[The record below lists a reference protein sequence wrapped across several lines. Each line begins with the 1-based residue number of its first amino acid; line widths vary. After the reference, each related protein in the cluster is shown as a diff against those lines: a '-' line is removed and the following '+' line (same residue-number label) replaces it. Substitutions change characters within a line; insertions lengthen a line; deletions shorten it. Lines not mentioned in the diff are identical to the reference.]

1 MIFDGVPQHGA
12 ARRLELNVF
21 ATEFL
26 CFALYPKIDF
36 IAAHGRGFRVGGK
49 YRNEENR
56 AYNQVDEH
64 AAFYAVGGK
73 HDLFIV
79 AQNGVDV
86 EKSVALRNFAH
97 YKLAHAVRDVV
108 CACCRYHF
116 RRIAMTRARAA
127 TAALAPTAK
136 PKPAFF
142 EPKFITLLVSV
153 LFPLDAVADAEDDGE
168 IPPPPPLPKYE
179 PKNGFIYHLR
189 AIR

>member
-1 MIFDGVPQHGA
+1 MIFDSMAQHGA

-26 CFALYPKIDF
+26 GFALYPKIDF
-36 IAAHGRGFRVGGK
+36 LSAHGRGFRVGGE
-49 YRNEENR
+49 YRDEENR
-56 AYNQVDEH
+56 AYDQVHEH
-64 AAFYAVGGK
+64 AAFDAVGGK

-79 AQNGVDV
+79 AQNASDV
-86 EKSVALRNFAH
+86 EARVALRNFAH
-97 YKLAHAVRDVV
+97 NKFAHAVGDVV
-108 CACCRYHF
+108 CACCGYHF
-116 RRIAMTRARAA
+116 RRRAITRARAA

-153 LFPLDAVADAEDDGE
+153 EMPAEDVEDADDDGE

-179 PKNGFIYHLR
+179 PKNGFIYRLL